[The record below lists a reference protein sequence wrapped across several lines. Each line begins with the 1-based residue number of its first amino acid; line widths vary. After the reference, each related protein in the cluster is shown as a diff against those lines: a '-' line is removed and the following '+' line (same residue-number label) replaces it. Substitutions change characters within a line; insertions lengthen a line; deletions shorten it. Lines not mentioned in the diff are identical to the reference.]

1 DRRAV
6 TPPPPAVDAPP
17 LLPGFGTPRSQ
28 TALVDFASQ
37 QTRDLAERQAAA
49 ASFAAAIKNRGLLLT
64 QAQIAEQY
72 VRYNASERQDKPTQ
86 ELLASILDAIEAPAI
101 ARGDLTK
108 AE

>member
-1 DRRAV
+1 LNH
-6 TPPPPAVDAPP
+6 PALTVDAANV
-17 LLPGFGTPRSQ
+17 LAAFGTPTSQ

-37 QTRDLAERQAAA
+37 QTRGLAERQAAA
-49 ASFAAAIKNRGLLLT
+49 AAFAAAIKKRGLLLT

-72 VRYNASERQDKPTQ
+72 SRYNASERLDRPTQ
-86 ELLASILDAIEAPAI
+86 ELLSSILDAIEAPAV